1 MSLSL
6 NKSFWQASLGA
17 SIDDMIFISKQTVT
31 GTPSSIDFTSGID
44 STYQTYMFLLEGI
57 SNDSTLDGSQSVL
70 QLDVSTDGG
79 ASYGINAY
87 SATSSNYS
95 IAGGQALSYLG
106 ALDSV
111 NSTNPVSLSGYG
123 ESGDT
128 GYNNS
133 GTVHLYNP
141 SSSTLTKYA
150 VGRIS
155 YKNSGGVG
163 DLLSAARFDYSSD
176 IDAVKFKLSTGNFT
190 AGSITLYGLKT
201 S

>member
-1 MSLSL
+1 MSLL
-6 NKSFWQASLGA
+6 YFPAQASSASSGGA
-17 SIDDMIFISKQTVT
+17 LTFISKSTVS
-31 GTPSSIDFTSGID
+31 GTPSSIEFTSGID
-44 STYQTYMFLLEGI
+44 STYETYMFLLEGI
-57 SNDSTLDGSQSVL
+57 TNDSTLDGSQSVL
-70 QLDVSTDGG
+70 QLDVSSDGG
-79 ASYGINAY
+79 TSYGINAY
-87 SATSSNYS
+87 SATSANYS
-95 IAGGQALSYLG
+95 INGGQALSYLS

-123 ESGDT
+123 ETGDT

-133 GTVHLYNP
+133 GTVYLHNP
-141 SSSTLTKYA
+141 TSSTLTKYA

-190 AGSITLYGLKT
+190 AGSISLYGVKT